1 MVDVIE
7 MDAASHTSVDD
18 ARELIER
25 VQFRPT
31 SGSYKVYI
39 IDEVHMLSTA
49 AFNALLKTLEEPPDH
64 AIFIMATTE
73 VHKVPATILSRCQRF
88 TFSRLSNA
96 KIASHI
102 QHIADEEHIKLESGV
117 VEAIARAATGSLR
130 DALGVLEQLSSFAGD
145 TVTLDQVQNLLGMS
159 SATEVLTLI
168 EALVESNL
176 TRVLRTINN
185 VADQGTDMR
194 QFTRDLIER
203 LRTLMVF
210 MVTRDVSVLDVGE
223 DEQVYFTDW
232 AQRTRIDAVTQ
243 WIKLLSNLDYQLRTS
258 PYGHLPLELA
268 AVEALISSAEFAEQ
282 PVPAV
287 ASPPATPAPTAHPA
301 QPTVRPEPAAARPE
315 PAAARPEPAAVKPE
329 PAAARPEPAAVKPEP
344 AAARP
349 EPAAVKPEPAPA
361 PESYAKQ
368 ELRVEER
375 QSEEDQY
382 HASSAP
388 PVSEVPP
395 LPAEDERHA
404 TETAPPDP
412 AAVSSGEKP
421 AQIAAAT
428 SSVSL
433 EEPAQPAP
441 LEQTPQVEQEIAQ
454 SAAAISLLEQVEAVW
469 NEVVRD
475 VRPYDSTLQAILR
488 GVRPVD
494 IEGDTVVLLASSKF
508 HKDNIQKARN
518 RQIIEE
524 VLTKHMGE
532 SLAIRCTAETPK
544 KKKDD
549 FRHQLRTVRQD
560 PIVRAAMNI
569 FSADVVHIEESKDK
583 E

>member
-1 MVDVIE
+1 
-7 MDAASHTSVDD
+7 
-18 ARELIER
+18 
-25 VQFRPT
+25 
-31 SGSYKVYI
+31 
-39 IDEVHMLSTA
+39 
-49 AFNALLKTLEEPPDH
+49 
-64 AIFIMATTE
+64 
-73 VHKVPATILSRCQRF
+73 
-88 TFSRLSNA
+88 
-96 KIASHI
+96 
-102 QHIADEEHIKLESGV
+102 
-117 VEAIARAATGSLR
+117 
-130 DALGVLEQLSSFAGD
+130 
-145 TVTLDQVQNLLGMS
+145 
-159 SATEVLTLI
+159 
-168 EALVESNL
+168 
-176 TRVLRTINN
+176 
-185 VADQGTDMR
+185 
-194 QFTRDLIER
+194 
-203 LRTLMVF
+203 
-210 MVTRDVSVLDVGE
+210 
-223 DEQVYFTDW
+223 
-232 AQRTRIDAVTQ
+232 
-243 WIKLLSNLDYQLRTS
+243 
-258 PYGHLPLELA
+258 
-268 AVEALISSAEFAEQ
+268 
-282 PVPAV
+282 
-287 ASPPATPAPTAHPA
+287 
-301 QPTVRPEPAAARPE
+301 
-315 PAAARPEPAAVKPE
+315 
-329 PAAARPEPAAVKPEP
+329 
-344 AAARP
+344 
-349 EPAAVKPEPAPA
+349 
-361 PESYAKQ
+361 
-368 ELRVEER
+368 
-375 QSEEDQY
+375 
-382 HASSAP
+382 
-388 PVSEVPP
+388 

-441 LEQTPQVEQEIAQ
+441 LEQTPQAEQDIAQ